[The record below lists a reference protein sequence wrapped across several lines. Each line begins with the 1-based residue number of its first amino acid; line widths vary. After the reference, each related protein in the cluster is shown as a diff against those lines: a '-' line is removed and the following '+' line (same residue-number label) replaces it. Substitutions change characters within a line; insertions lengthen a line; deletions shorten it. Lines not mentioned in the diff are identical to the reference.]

1 MDVIEVDV
9 LRYQELLKCEMVYN
23 LYRNKLAQDSYVP
36 ELERTLF
43 EVSGKPEVDAEE
55 DDF

>member
-1 MDVIEVDV
+1 MDMIEVEV
-9 LRYQELLKCEMVYN
+9 SRYEELLKMEYVYN
-23 LYRNKLAQDSYVP
+23 LYRNKLKNDSYVP

-43 EVSGKPEVDAEE
+43 EVYKNDD

>member
-1 MDVIEVDV
+1 METIGIEIK
-9 LRYQELLKCEMVYN
+9 RYDELLKKETVYDI
-23 LYRNKLAQDSYVP
+23 YRNKLKNDSYVP

-43 EVSGKPEVDAEE
+43 EVYKNDD